1 MVDSRSYTEKSLKV
15 RFWSTRK
22 TSSKT
27 RASSLVLLILVA
39 HALFVSATHHHA
51 ALEAPA
57 ALSVESRDGD
67 GSTKQPQSSDAS
79 HCLSCRVARTFEIGD
94 RSHNLI
100 VELPVETVAQE
111 KLLSLCC
118 TSRPFVVLSDRA
130 PPLA

>member
-1 MVDSRSYTEKSLKV
+1 MRGRSIHKA
-15 RFWSTRK
+15 
-22 TSSKT
+22 SSKT

-57 ALSVESRDGD
+57 AVSVEARDGD
-67 GSTKQPQSSDAS
+67 GSTKQPQSSDTS
-79 HCLSCRVARTFEIGD
+79 HCLSCRVARSFEIGD
-94 RSHNLI
+94 RSHHLV
-100 VELPVETVAQE
+100 VELPVETFVQE
-111 KLLSLCC
+111 KLLSLRC

>member
-1 MVDSRSYTEKSLKV
+1 MRGHSRHKA
-15 RFWSTRK
+15 
-22 TSSKT
+22 SSRA
-27 RASSLVLLILVA
+27 RASSLVLLLLVA

-51 ALEAPA
+51 ALESA
-57 ALSVESRDGD
+57 AAVCVESRDVE
-67 GSTKQPQSSDAS
+67 GSSKQPQSSDGA
-79 HCLSCRVARTFEIGD
+79 HCPSCRAARSFEIGD
-94 RSHNLI
+94 GSHHLI